1 MESLVIAVAIIVLL
15 VMFVGFFVGFVIADN
30 FKSSV
35 IAISLSAL
43 TPAAA
48 IVFFTTV
55 PPLGMFWLAGYVIGY
70 IFGVW
75 LNSTR

>member
-1 MESLVIAVAIIVLL
+1 MESLVLVVTIIVCTVML
-15 VMFVGFFVGFVIADN
+15 VAFLVGFVIADN
-30 FKSSV
+30 FKSSAL
-35 IAISLSAL
+35 AITLSAL

-55 PPLGMFWLAGYVIGY
+55 PPLGMFWIVGYVVGY

-75 LNSTR
+75 LNGKR